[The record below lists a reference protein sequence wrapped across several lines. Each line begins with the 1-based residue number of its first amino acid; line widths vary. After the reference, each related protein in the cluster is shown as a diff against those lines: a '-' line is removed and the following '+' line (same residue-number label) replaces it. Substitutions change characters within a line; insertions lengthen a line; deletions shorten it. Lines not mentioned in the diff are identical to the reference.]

1 MMSGSLF
8 CLEHNDRRVQIRPG
22 CWSKTRR
29 RSRVGAFAVRVA
41 RARRRGT
48 ARCPPLAICPSAW
61 EPASSPGWSP
71 NLWPGGPPGIRSN
84 HGAGGF
90 AVLICEGAES
100 FQHRSQRTRRLL
112 MESGSQ
118 YFSAIAMAHASPSI
132 GVRMTRVVR
141 SAGLSETTAAN
152 MRAFAGSPSAPHLR
166 LPGSNTT
173 EVTSDGQHTTDD
185 HIRDNRTA
193 RKLRLR
199 KLSTP
204 QANLQQ
210 R

>member
-1 MMSGSLF
+1 MTAAYRSNPVAGRNASPIASRSVRRPCGSRSAQRNSALPTVGDLPECLGTGFVSG
-8 CLEHNDRRVQIRPG
+8 LEPESV
-22 CWSKTRR
+22 
-29 RSRVGAFAVRVA
+29 
-41 RARRRGT
+41 
-48 ARCPPLAICPSAW
+48 
-61 EPASSPGWSP
+61 
-71 NLWPGGPPGIRSN
+71 WPGGPPGIRSN

-100 FQHRSQRTRRLL
+100 FQHRFHRTRRLL